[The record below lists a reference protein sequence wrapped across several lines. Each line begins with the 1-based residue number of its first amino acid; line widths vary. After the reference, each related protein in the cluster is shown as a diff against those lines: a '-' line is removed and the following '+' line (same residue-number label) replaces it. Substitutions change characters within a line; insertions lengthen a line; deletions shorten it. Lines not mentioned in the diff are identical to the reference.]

1 MRVRNIAV
9 YEHLKAVYAR
19 TIIDHEGDLYATDR
33 RSWSIHKTQGIHSPT
48 FLGSHNQSC
57 RQFAYSYNMGA
68 GHCKTFRRSAGSSRD
83 TRDTSATGVYQA
95 RGKLSLRKNFE
106 DHVVKSETNARIHSQ
121 ALYLRLP

>member
-57 RQFAYSYNMGA
+57 RQF
-68 GHCKTFRRSAGSSRD
+68 SSR
-83 TRDTSATGVYQA
+83 TVTTWA
-95 RGKLSLRKNFE
+95 RVIAKPSGE
-106 DHVVKSETNARIHSQ
+106 APAQVETLETHPQQVCTKREEN
-121 ALYLRLP
+121 LV